1 MSEDQLWQSLLNDI
15 EADAEENALQELV
28 SELRQRKRER
38 RQKLSLSLAAAL
50 AVAALTTTFVFQQRE
65 KAPLNTPSFTVA
77 DSPGNWSEAN
87 ASSEFTPLANADA
100 TTIEFIDSSLLS
112 MPEIIDEK
120 RLLSL
125 FENRP
130 TMISQVDHQS
140 KKEFRLLD
148 EELPTAP
155 R

>member
-1 MSEDQLWQSLLNDI
+1 MSEDKLWLSLLNDI
-15 EADAEENALQELV
+15 EADAEENALRELM

-38 RQKLSLSLAAAL
+38 RQKITLSL
-50 AVAALTTTFVFQQRE
+50 VAALSIAALSTTFVSQQRE
-65 KAPLNTPSFTVA
+65 KSQLNTPSFTVA

-87 ASSEFTPLANADA
+87 ASAEFTPLADA
-100 TTIEFIDSSLLS
+100 TTIECIDSPLLS

-120 RLLSL
+120 RLLAL
-125 FENRP
+125 FEDRP

-140 KKEFRLLD
+140 QKEFWLLD
-148 EELPTAP
+148 EELPAAP